1 MNNPIQS
8 FYNWYRN
15 TIRHSKYRWW
25 IILGTLVYFLSPIDI
40 SPDFIP
46 ILGQIDDIAVIT
58 LLVSELS
65 QWLID
70 FAKNRQSEKIAND
83 TQDPEV
89 KTVDVDSIGV

>member
-1 MNNPIQS
+1 M
-8 FYNWYRN
+8 
-15 TIRHSKYRWW
+15 
-25 IILGTLVYFLSPIDI
+25 GTLVYFLSPIDI

-46 ILGQIDDIAVIT
+46 IIGQIDDIAVIT

-70 FAKNRQSEKIAND
+70 FAKTRQSEKIAND
-83 TQDPEV
+83 TQDSKV